1 LNVYIYVGG
10 GHRFVTLL
18 EVDEV
23 CKNVTNSEVDFP

>member
-23 CKNVTNSEVDFP
+23 CKKCYKL